1 VDMGWKCSYYSR
13 IIDDVIAPNALF
25 VVLNN
30 YVLLHCY
37 EICSWIIESIVFAA
51 SNLWCY

>member
-30 YVLLHCY
+30 YALLHSCTARRY
-37 EICSWIIESIVFAA
+37 VVG
-51 SNLWCY
+51 